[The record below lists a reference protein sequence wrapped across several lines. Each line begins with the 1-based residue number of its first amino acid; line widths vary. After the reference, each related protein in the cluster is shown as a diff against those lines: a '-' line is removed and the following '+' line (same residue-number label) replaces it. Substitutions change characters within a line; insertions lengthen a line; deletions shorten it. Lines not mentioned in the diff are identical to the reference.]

1 MRRDGDGITRGN
13 FGRYGIQPLCIS
25 YDKTTSGSGGSSS
38 DSNKDYTKVVDGS
51 EPMSRCVAYHTLM
64 GGHFDG
70 ELRIS
75 IERRNTDAMDEE
87 NRKEE
92 DGIILS
98 ATLARCNNVLS

>member
-1 MRRDGDGITRGN
+1 
-13 FGRYGIQPLCIS
+13 
-25 YDKTTSGSGGSSS
+25 
-38 DSNKDYTKVVDGS
+38 
-51 EPMSRCVAYHTLM
+51 M

-75 IERRNTDAMDEE
+75 IERRNTNAMDEE